1 MNQQIQRLAT
11 QLYLSGKCKS
21 LEDAYKQAEQEL
33 CNPFEGMDLWDALTG
48 RKK

>member
-21 LEDAYKQAEQEL
+21 LEDAYKQAEQRY
-33 CNPFEGMDLWDALTG
+33 NPFEGMDLWNALTG